1 MYKQISTSSVQYAR
15 AQEGTWTA
23 SDGNLLAKVFREYL
37 RDTFR
42 DEMGGSDDADQLS
55 SLAETIQRIGYF
67 CKVNVDYYEELIN
80 EKIAQSEEDD
90 EGDGDSPHQG
100 HEAVISGTE
109 EEQEDEIDRL
119 FDGLLLN

>member
-1 MYKQISTSSVQYAR
+1 
-15 AQEGTWTA
+15 
-23 SDGNLLAKVFREYL
+23 
-37 RDTFR
+37 
-42 DEMGGSDDADQLS
+42 MGGSDDADQLS